1 MVVHRYGKDALG
13 TALPNDVVIKDIAD
27 FQRRRHATILLADK
41 AALGFFPDDIV
52 AQFNAFIADE
62 DGWPC
67 DQLAHLMLRLPAEA
81 AVQGAFRIRAR
92 QFRHFTFPVP
102 GALTHTY
109 WASLPCLGMLARNS
123 HDRTTFLKVNR

>member
-1 MVVHRYGKDALG
+1 MRISDWSS
-13 TALPNDVVIKDIAD
+13 DVCSSDL

-62 DGWPC
+62 DGWHC
-67 DQLAHLMLRLPAEA
+67 DQLAHIMLRLPAEA

-102 GALTHTY
+102 GARTHIS
-109 WASLPCLGMLARNS
+109 WAYLPCMCMLDRNS
-123 HDRTTFLKVNR
+123 NAGQRQFFSKEFLKN

>member
-41 AALGFFPDDIV
+41 AALGFFPDAIV

-81 AVQGAFRIRAR
+81 AVQGAFRLRAR
-92 QFRHFTFPVP
+92 QFRPFTDRKSTR
-102 GALTHTY
+102 LNY
-109 WASLPCLGMLARNS
+109 S
-123 HDRTTFLKVNR
+123 HYCAHRLQYS

>member
-81 AVQGAFRIRAR
+81 AVQRSEEHTSELQSLMRTSYAVFC
-92 QFRHFTFPVP
+92 
-102 GALTHTY
+102 LTKT
-109 WASLPCLGMLARNS
+109 NNNN
-123 HDRTTFLKVNR
+123 K

>member
-81 AVQGAFRIRAR
+81 AVQGAFRIRAS
-92 QFRHFTFPVP
+92 QFRHFTFPRSEE
-102 GALTHTY
+102 HTSELQ
-109 WASLPCLGMLARNS
+109 SLMRISYAVFGWNKKK
-123 HDRTTFLKVNR
+123 H